1 MTRCA
6 YTTGLAITLF
16 CGLACADD
24 KDGRKVTATTEGKVV
39 IEINGQPHIIEL
51 NAAPETIKKQV
62 KIVTENLSKNGG
74 KPKHG
79 DKSKNGSSS
88 GSFSFHTI
96 IVGTDGAVTEEKF
109 KKVLDGKVINDK
121 EFLKNVPEAVR
132 KQMMAAIKQGG
143 LPVGIQLEIESGE
156 NPGGVMKRI
165 AIPLNL
171 DALLKGNGKE
181 LQNRLGPEVRKQ
193 LLEAMKGIDAKGM
206 TQGSFQGHAVVIG
219 PDGKKQEF
227 RFGNDQEIKQSPKK
241 LQAAVKKGATKSASS
256 ESKASASSE
265 SKAGASSDDNIAKA
279 LNQIL
284 NRLDKIEADLQTLK
298 KGDKGAGK

>member
-1 MTRCA
+1 
-6 YTTGLAITLF
+6 
-16 CGLACADD
+16 
-24 KDGRKVTATTEGKVV
+24 
-39 IEINGQPHIIEL
+39 
-51 NAAPETIKKQV
+51 
-62 KIVTENLSKNGG
+62 
-74 KPKHG
+74 
-79 DKSKNGSSS
+79 
-88 GSFSFHTI
+88 
-96 IVGTDGAVTEEKF
+96 
-109 KKVLDGKVINDK
+109 
-121 EFLKNVPEAVR
+121 
-132 KQMMAAIKQGG
+132 
-143 LPVGIQLEIESGE
+143 
-156 NPGGVMKRI
+156 
-165 AIPLNL
+165 
-171 DALLKGNGKE
+171 
-181 LQNRLGPEVRKQ
+181 
-193 LLEAMKGIDAKGM
+193 MKGIDAKGM

>member
-1 MTRCA
+1 MTRFT

-39 IEINGQPHIIEL
+39 IEINGQPQIIEL
-51 NAAPETIKKQV
+51 NAAPETIKKQL

-132 KQMMAAIKQGG
+132 KQVMAAIKQGG

-227 RFGNDQEIKQSPKK
+227 RFGNDQEIKDQEIKQSPKK
-241 LQAAVKKGATKSASS
+241 LQAAVKKGATKS
-256 ESKASASSE
+256 
-265 SKAGASSDDNIAKA
+265 ASSDDNIAKA

>member
-1 MTRCA
+1 M
-6 YTTGLAITLF
+6 
-16 CGLACADD
+16 
-24 KDGRKVTATTEGKVV
+24 V
-39 IEINGQPHIIEL
+39 IEINGQPQIIEL
-51 NAAPETIKKQV
+51 NAAPETIKKQL

-132 KQMMAAIKQGG
+132 KQVMAAIKQGG

-156 NPGGVMKRI
+156 NPGRVMKRI

-227 RFGNDQEIKQSPKK
+227 RFGNDQEIKDQEIKQSPRSCR
-241 LQAAVKKGATKSASS
+241 Q
-256 ESKASASSE
+256 
-265 SKAGASSDDNIAKA
+265 
-279 LNQIL
+279 Q
-284 NRLDKIEADLQTLK
+284 
-298 KGDKGAGK
+298 